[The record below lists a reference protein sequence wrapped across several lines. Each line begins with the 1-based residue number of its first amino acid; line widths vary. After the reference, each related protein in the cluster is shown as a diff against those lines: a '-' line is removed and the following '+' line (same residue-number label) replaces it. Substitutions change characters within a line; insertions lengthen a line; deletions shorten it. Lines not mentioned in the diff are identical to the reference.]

1 LNDFIADK
9 MKNLRETHA
18 SFADIE
24 MFLKII
30 PTIKYDILNPILQ
43 DFLHRNHPRE
53 ILSLVKLI
61 EKNKLFPY
69 MS

>member
-1 LNDFIADK
+1 